1 MSAGELDA
9 LAALR
14 FDWTSA
20 QEGVWSPSPYHVE
33 GLHDEVAMLI
43 GRGIDEAR
51 QGTSP
56 LGIMLQGER
65 GVGKTHLLGWT
76 RQRVQAMGG
85 YFFLVGISSGRT
97 FWEEVLGAILERLQ
111 PHPAEGQ
118 DQIGALLG
126 DLSRRAG
133 LGDPARKALAGA
145 EPLTPEHVGG
155 FAAAVRRM
163 DPSLT
168 LPCLDTLRALVLLA
182 SPQEDQYDIGYL
194 FLSGEELDTGERHAW
209 GIRSTRLKKPQAM
222 IANLSRILALSGPT
236 VIAIDQVDA
245 MIDEINRGPGADDD
259 DPDLLVNQV
268 ATGMMDLRD
277 LTRRTLTIVAC
288 LPRSWEFIKERAVDT
303 VSDRFRHVRQLRNLP
318 GPGVGRAMV
327 EKRFAPHYAAIGFVP
342 RYPTWPILPSA
353 FEEAP
358 RYTARRLLQ
367 RIEAHVASCLR
378 ERTVRELDRLDEW
391 NDGGPPPEAEP
402 TPADLSALD
411 ARFGELR
418 AAADVNAALDAK
430 TEDVRM
436 PALLGAGLEA
446 WIRERGDQDRSFLLG
461 VDSSTGRYPALHGQL
476 LQTIDE
482 DTERRRQWAFR
493 AIASDNAKAVLG
505 RLRAAQSHV
514 GLDRNNA
521 ERRLYVLRNSRWPT
535 GPTSER
541 ETAAFTERG
550 GVAVPLS
557 GDDLRTFD
565 ALQSLLAES
574 PRGLDGWLRERRPAH
589 GTELFARALGD
600 AAPVRPVDPVDPP
613 PARQEPESDSTIRIG
628 TTADNGTPVNLGLS
642 SLRRHVAIFAGS
654 GSGKTVLLRRL
665 IEECALRG
673 VSVIV
678 LDPNNDLARLG
689 DAWPQVPDAWL
700 DGDRDRAR
708 TYLAETDVTVWTPRR
723 QGGRP
728 LTFQPLPS
736 FADVRDD
743 VDEFD
748 AAVDA
753 AVEALAPRVNAN
765 RRVERAGRDR
775 AVLTEALR
783 YFARDGGGNL
793 DAFIS
798 LLAALPEDASTLG
811 GATATA
817 AELAEKLKTAR
828 VTDPL
833 FGGNGQ
839 AADPGMLL
847 TPPPGKRARVSVIS
861 LIGLP
866 GEEQRQSFVNQLQM
880 ALFSWIKKHPAGDR
894 PLGGLLVM
902 DEAQTLAPAG
912 RSTPCTHSTLLLASQ
927 ARKYGLGLVFATQ
940 SPRGLHNQISGNATT
955 QFFGLLSHPTQV
967 NAAKE
972 LARAKGGSVP
982 DIARLSKGRFY
993 LGVEGRAFQKIQ
1005 TPMCLSHHPPSPLTE
1020 EEVIGRARPEPP
1032 QEPPRPV

>member
-33 GLHDEVAMLI
+33 GLHDEVATLI
-43 GRGIDEAR
+43 RRGIDEAGG
-51 QGTSP
+51 GTSP
-56 LGIMLQGER
+56 LGITLQGER

-76 RQRVQAMGG
+76 RQQVQALGG

-97 FWEEVLGAILERLQ
+97 FWDEVLGAILERLQ
-111 PHPAEGQ
+111 PHPAEDQ
-118 DQIGALLG
+118 NQIGALLG
-126 DLSRRAG
+126 DLSRRVG
-133 LGDPARKALAGA
+133 LSDPARNALTGMA
-145 EPLTPEHVGG
+145 PLTPEDVGG
-155 FAAAVRRM
+155 FVAAVRRM
-163 DPSLT
+163 DPSLM

-182 SPQEDQYDIGYL
+182 SPRQDQYDLGYL
-194 FLSGEELDTGERHAW
+194 FLSGEELDTDERRAW
-209 GIRSTRLKKPQAM
+209 GIRSTRLKKPQAL

-245 MIDEINRGPGADDD
+245 MIDEINRGPGADDN

-303 VSDRFRHVRQLRNLP
+303 VSDRFRHVRQLQNLP
-318 GPGVGRAMV
+318 GPEVGRAMV
-327 EKRFAPHYAAIGFVP
+327 EKRLAPHYAGIGFVP
-342 RYPTWPILPSA
+342 PYPTWPILPSA

-358 RYTARRLLQ
+358 GYTARRLLQ
-367 RIEAHVASCLR
+367 RIEIHVASCLR

-391 NDGGPPPEAEP
+391 NDGGPRPEPEP
-402 TPADLSALD
+402 APVDLSALD
-411 ARFGELR
+411 ARFDELR
-418 AAADVNAALDAK
+418 AAADVDSALDSR

-446 WIRERGDQDRSFLLG
+446 WIRESGDQEPPFLLG

-482 DTERRRQWAFR
+482 DTERQRQWAFR

-505 RLRAAQSHV
+505 RLRAAESYV
-514 GLDRNNA
+514 GLDRNST
-521 ERRLYVLRNSRWPT
+521 ERRLYVLRNTSWPT
-535 GPTSER
+535 GPTSKR
-541 ETAAFTERG
+541 ETAAFNERG
-550 GVAVPLS
+550 GVAVPVS

-565 ALQSLLAES
+565 ALRSLLAES
-574 PRGLDGWLRERRPAH
+574 PPSLDGWLRVRRPAH
-589 GTELFARALGD
+589 GTELFGRALGD
-600 AAPVRPVDPVDPP
+600 AALVRRVNREPE
-613 PARQEPESDSTIRIG
+613 RQEPASDSTIRIG
-628 TTADNGTPVNLGLS
+628 TTADNSTPVNLSLS

-673 VSVIV
+673 VSAIV
-678 LDPNNDLARLG
+678 LDPNNDLARMG
-689 DAWPQVPDAWL
+689 DAWPQVPDSWL
-700 DGDRDRAR
+700 DGDEDRAR
-708 TYLAETDVTVWTPRR
+708 TYLADTDVTVWTPRR

-847 TPPPGKRARVSVIS
+847 TPPSGKRARISVIS

-902 DEAQTLAPAG
+902 DEAQTLAPSG
-912 RSTPCTHSTLLLASQ
+912 RSTACTHSTLLLASQ

-940 SPRGLHNQISGNATT
+940 SPRGLHNQIAGNATT
-955 QFFGLLSHPTQV
+955 QLFGLLNHPTQV
-967 NAAKE
+967 KAAEE

-993 LGVEGRAFQKIQ
+993 LAVEGRGFQKIQ
-1005 TPMCLSHHPPSPLTE
+1005 APMCLSHHPPSPLTE
-1020 EEVIGRARPEPP
+1020 EEVIERAR
-1032 QEPPRPV
+1032 